1 MRSFLSLLL
10 VVWILPVLLA
20 ACDST
25 TPTPS
30 LPAESAVAPFS
41 QDKVL
46 QYRFTIVEEPIGE
59 PGTDTLRTQDVVV
72 EVASLEASLDT
83 LDRNPAG
90 VSLTDLVEVHAYDAS
105 DPQQR
110 KTVWYVQ
117 SPDSLVQVA
126 YRNTGGLPVVTAGTT
141 DRGSA
146 VGGWVGLPQLV
157 RGRLA
162 APFQA
167 QTASEVDIRLRDDP
181 RIVYR
186 APLEPGLSWTSFR
199 DPFEQTRTVVGAER
213 TTTPAG
219 TFDTVVIETT
229 SPTFDDLRWRDRVAP
244 EGLVERIVQDT
255 VTVRGP
261 NNQPEG
267 RAVVTESL
275 HLTGVSSTP

>member
-10 VVWILPVLLA
+10 VFWIPPLLLV

-25 TPTPS
+25 TLS

-41 QDKVL
+41 DGQVL
-46 QYRFTIVEEPIGE
+46 QYRYTVVEEPIGE

-110 KTVWYVQ
+110 ETVWYVQ
-117 SPDSLVQVA
+117 SPDSLVEVA
-126 YRNTGGLPVVTAGTT
+126 YRNTGRLPVVTAGTSGM
-141 DRGSA
+141 DEDA
-146 VGGWVGLPQLV
+146 GGWLGLPRLV
-157 RGRLA
+157 RARLA
-162 APFQA
+162 APARTQR
-167 QTASEVDIRLRDDP
+167 TSEVGIRLRDDP

-186 APLEPGLSWTSFR
+186 APLEPGLSWPSFR
-199 DPFEQTRTVVGAER
+199 DPFLQTRTVVGAER
-213 TTTPAG
+213 MTTPAG
-219 TFDTVVIETT
+219 TFDTVLIETT
-229 SPTFDDLRWRDRVAP
+229 SSTFNDLRWQDRVAP

-255 VTVRGP
+255 ITVRGP

-267 RAVVTESL
+267 RAVLTETL
-275 HLTGVSSTP
+275 RLTGVSSTP

>member
-10 VVWILPVLLA
+10 VFWIPPLLLV

-25 TPTPS
+25 TPS

-41 QDKVL
+41 DGKVL
-46 QYRFTIVEEPIGE
+46 QYRYTVVEEPIGE

-110 KTVWYVQ
+110 ETVWYTQ
-117 SPDSLVQVA
+117 SPDSLVEVA
-126 YRNTGGLPVVTAGTT
+126 YRNTGRLPVVTAGTT
-141 DRGSA
+141 DGGSS
-146 VGGWVGLPQLV
+146 VGGWLGLPRLV
-157 RGRLA
+157 RARLA
-162 APFQA
+162 APARTQR
-167 QTASEVDIRLRDDP
+167 ASEVGIRLRDDP

-199 DPFEQTRTVVGAER
+199 DPFVQTRTVVGAER
-213 TTTPAG
+213 TTTSAG
-219 TFDTVVIETT
+219 TFDTVLIETT
-229 SPTFDDLRWRDRVAP
+229 SSTFNDLRWQDRVAP

-255 VTVRGP
+255 ITVRGP

-267 RAVVTESL
+267 RAVLTETL
-275 HLTGVSSTP
+275 RLTGVSSTP

>member
-10 VVWILPVLLA
+10 VFWIPPLLLV

-25 TPTPS
+25 TLS

-41 QDKVL
+41 DGQVL
-46 QYRFTIVEEPIGE
+46 QYRYTVVEEPIGE

-110 KTVWYVQ
+110 ETVWYVQ
-117 SPDSLVQVA
+117 SPDSLVEVA
-126 YRNTGGLPVVTAGTT
+126 YRNTGRLPVVTAGTSGM
-141 DRGSA
+141 DEDA
-146 VGGWVGLPQLV
+146 GGWLGLPRLV
-157 RGRLA
+157 RARLA
-162 APFQA
+162 APARTQR
-167 QTASEVDIRLRDDP
+167 TSEVGIRLRDDP

-199 DPFEQTRTVVGAER
+199 DPFLQTRTVVGAER
-213 TTTPAG
+213 MTTPAG
-219 TFDTVVIETT
+219 TFDTVLIETT
-229 SPTFDDLRWRDRVAP
+229 SSTFNDLRWQDRVAP

-255 VTVRGP
+255 ITVRGP

-267 RAVVTESL
+267 RAVLTETL
-275 HLTGVSSTP
+275 RLTGVSSTP

>member
-10 VVWILPVLLA
+10 VLWIPPLLLV

-25 TPTPS
+25 TPS

-41 QDKVL
+41 DGQVL
-46 QYRFTIVEEPIGE
+46 QYRYTIVEEPVGE

-90 VSLTDLVEVHAYDAS
+90 IALTDLVEVHAYDAS

-110 KTVWYVQ
+110 ETVWYAQ
-117 SPDSLVQVA
+117 SPDSLVEVA

-141 DRGSA
+141 DRESA
-146 VGGWVGLPQLV
+146 VGGWVGLPRLV
-157 RGRLA
+157 RARLA
-162 APFQA
+162 APSRA
-167 QTASEVDIRLRDDP
+167 QRASEVGIRLRDDP

-199 DPFEQTRTVVGAER
+199 DPFVQTRTVVGAGR

-229 SPTFDDLRWRDRVAP
+229 SSTFDDLRWRDRVAP

-267 RAVVTESL
+267 RAVVTETL
-275 HLTGVSSTP
+275 RLTGLSSTP

>member
-10 VVWILPVLLA
+10 FFWIPPLLLV

-25 TPTPS
+25 TPS

-41 QDKVL
+41 DGQVL
-46 QYRFTIVEEPIGE
+46 QYRYTVVEEPIGE

-83 LDRNPAG
+83 LDRNLAG

-110 KTVWYVQ
+110 ETVWYAQ
-117 SPDSLVQVA
+117 SPDSLVEVA
-126 YRNTGGLPVVTAGTT
+126 YRNAGALPVVTAGTT
-141 DRGSA
+141 GRQSS
-146 VGGWVGLPQLV
+146 VGGWLGLPQLV
-157 RGRLA
+157 QARLA
-162 APFQA
+162 APARA
-167 QTASEVDIRLRDDP
+167 QRSSASDIRLRDDP
-181 RIVYR
+181 RVVYR

-199 DPFEQTRTVVGAER
+199 DPFVQTRTVVGAER

-229 SPTFDDLRWRDRVAP
+229 SSTFNDLRWRDRVAP

-255 VTVRGP
+255 ITVRGP

-267 RAVVTESL
+267 PAVLTETL
-275 HLTGVSSTP
+275 RLTGVSSTP

>member
-10 VVWILPVLLA
+10 VFWIPPLLLV

-25 TPTPS
+25 TLS

-41 QDKVL
+41 DGQVL
-46 QYRFTIVEEPIGE
+46 RYRYTVVEEPIGE

-110 KTVWYVQ
+110 ETVWYVQ
-117 SPDSLVQVA
+117 SPDSLVEVA
-126 YRNTGGLPVVTAGTT
+126 YRNTGRLPVVTAGTSGM
-141 DRGSA
+141 DEDA
-146 VGGWVGLPQLV
+146 GGWLGLPRLV
-157 RGRLA
+157 RARLA
-162 APFQA
+162 APARTQR
-167 QTASEVDIRLRDDP
+167 TSEVGIRLRDDP

-199 DPFEQTRTVVGAER
+199 DPFLQTRTVVGAER
-213 TTTPAG
+213 MTTPAG
-219 TFDTVVIETT
+219 TFDTVLIETT
-229 SPTFDDLRWRDRVAP
+229 SSTFNDLRWQDRVAP

-255 VTVRGP
+255 ITVRGP

-267 RAVVTESL
+267 RAVLTETL
-275 HLTGVSSTP
+275 RLTGVSSTP

>member
-10 VVWILPVLLA
+10 VFWIPPLLLV

-25 TPTPS
+25 TLS

-41 QDKVL
+41 DGQVL
-46 QYRFTIVEEPIGE
+46 QYRYTVVEEPIGE

-90 VSLTDLVEVHAYDAS
+90 VSLTDLVEVRAYDAS

-110 KTVWYVQ
+110 ETVWYVQ
-117 SPDSLVQVA
+117 SPDSLVEVA
-126 YRNTGGLPVVTAGTT
+126 YRNTGRLPVVTAGTSGM
-141 DRGSA
+141 DEDA
-146 VGGWVGLPQLV
+146 GGWLGLPRLV
-157 RGRLA
+157 RARLA
-162 APFQA
+162 APARTQR
-167 QTASEVDIRLRDDP
+167 TSEVGIRLRDDP

-199 DPFEQTRTVVGAER
+199 DPFLQTRTVVGAER
-213 TTTPAG
+213 MTTPAG
-219 TFDTVVIETT
+219 TFDTVLIETT
-229 SPTFDDLRWRDRVAP
+229 SSTFNDLRWQDRVAP

-255 VTVRGP
+255 ITVRGP

-267 RAVVTESL
+267 RAVLTETL
-275 HLTGVSSTP
+275 RLTGVSSTP

>member
-10 VVWILPVLLA
+10 VFWIPPLLLV

-25 TPTPS
+25 TLS

-41 QDKVL
+41 DGQVL
-46 QYRFTIVEEPIGE
+46 RYRYTVVEEPIGE

-90 VSLTDLVEVHAYDAS
+90 VSLTDLVEVRAYDAS

-110 KTVWYVQ
+110 ETVWYVQ
-117 SPDSLVQVA
+117 SPDSLVEVA
-126 YRNTGGLPVVTAGTT
+126 YRNAGRLPVVTAGTT
-141 DRGSA
+141 DGGSS
-146 VGGWVGLPQLV
+146 VGGWLGLPQLV
-157 RGRLA
+157 QARLA
-162 APFQA
+162 APARTQR
-167 QTASEVDIRLRDDP
+167 ASASGLRLRDDP

-199 DPFEQTRTVVGAER
+199 DPFVQTRTVVGAGR

-219 TFDTVVIETT
+219 TFDTVLIETT
-229 SPTFDDLRWRDRVAP
+229 SSTFNDLRWQDRVAP

-255 VTVRGP
+255 ITARGP

-267 RAVVTESL
+267 QSIVTETL
-275 HLTGVSSTP
+275 RLTGVSSTP